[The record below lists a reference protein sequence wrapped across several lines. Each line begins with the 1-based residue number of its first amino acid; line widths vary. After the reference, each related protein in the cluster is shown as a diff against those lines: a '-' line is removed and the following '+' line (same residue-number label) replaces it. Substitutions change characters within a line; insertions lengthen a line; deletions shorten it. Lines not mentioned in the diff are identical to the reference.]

1 MGPSYMTTP
10 EPRRS
15 MPRSSFAIAMK
26 DYTFIR
32 PGIAVTI
39 SAATLVVALI
49 FGLDLIGS
57 LKRAAATVERG
68 ARATQTLH
76 RYNAGLEVWRQ
87 MATSSDP
94 AYRRPEAVAQGDSIR
109 TALREQLATLRT
121 SLSAPADQ
129 DLVQGVLEG
138 VSSADAASAPRA
150 REAMI
155 LLLAHQ
161 DAALF
166 EAAATAQRGVLLA
179 AVLLALTI
187 LAAGMMVVPMA
198 WLYIRHKRGATIEV
212 KV

>member
-1 MGPSYMTTP
+1 MTTP
-10 EPRRS
+10 EPRFS

-32 PGIAVTI
+32 PGIAVII

-49 FGLDLIGS
+49 FGLDLIAS
-57 LKRAAATVERG
+57 LRHAAATVSHG
-68 ARATQTLH
+68 ARATRTLH
-76 RYNAGLEVWRQ
+76 HYNAGLEVWRR
-87 MATSSDP
+87 MATSTDP
-94 AYRRPEAVAQGDSIR
+94 VSRRADVAARRDSIR
-109 TALREQLATLRT
+109 GALRTQIAALAG
-121 SLSAPADQ
+121 SLENPIDH
-129 DLVQGVLEG
+129 DLAQSVLEG
-138 VSSADAASAPRA
+138 LASTDEASGVKA

-155 LLLAHQ
+155 VLLAHQ

-166 EAAATAQRGVLLA
+166 DAAATAARGVQLA

-187 LAAGMMVVPMA
+187 FAAGMLVVPMA

>member
-1 MGPSYMTTP
+1 MTTP
-10 EPRRS
+10 EPRFS

-32 PGIAVTI
+32 PGIAVMI

-49 FGLDLIGS
+49 FGLDLIAS
-57 LKRAAATVERG
+57 LRHAAATVRHG

-76 RYNAGLEVWRQ
+76 RYNAGLEVWRR
-87 MATSSDP
+87 MATSTAP
-94 AYRRPEAVAQGDSIR
+94 AYQRPERVAHRDSIR
-109 TALREQLATLRT
+109 QALRTQIGALAG
-121 SLSAPADQ
+121 SLDNPIDH
-129 DLVQGVLEG
+129 DLAQSVLEG
-138 VSSADAASAPRA
+138 LASTDEASGVKA

-155 LLLAHQ
+155 VLLAHQ

-166 EAAATAQRGVLLA
+166 DAAATAARAVQLA

-187 LAAGMMVVPMA
+187 LAAGMLVVPMA

>member
-1 MGPSYMTTP
+1 MTPP
-10 EPRRS
+10 EPRLS

-39 SAATLVVALI
+39 SAITLVVALF

-57 LKRAAATVERG
+57 LKRAATTVQHG
-68 ARATQTLH
+68 AQTTQTLH

-87 MATSSDP
+87 MMTSTDP
-94 AYRRPEAVAQGDSIR
+94 AYKRPEAVAQRDSIR
-109 TALREQLATLRT
+109 NALREQLATLGNTMQKPEDRELAYT
-121 SLSAPADQ
+121 VQAGLSSLDPA
-129 DLVQGVLEG
+129 
-138 VSSADAASAPRA
+138 AATQA
-150 REAMI
+150 RQAMVV
-155 LLLAHQ
+155 LLARQ
-161 DAALF
+161 DAAMF
-166 EAAATAQRGVLLA
+166 DAAATAQHGVLLA

-198 WLYIRHKRGATIEV
+198 WLYIRYKRGATIEV

>member
-1 MGPSYMTTP
+1 
-10 EPRRS
+10 

-57 LKRAAATVERG
+57 LKHAAATVERG
-68 ARATQTLH
+68 ARATRTLH

-94 AYRRPEAVAQGDSIR
+94 AYRRPEALAQRDSIR
-109 TALREQLATLRT
+109 GALREQLATLRG
-121 SLSAPADQ
+121 SIDSPGDQ
-129 DLVQGVLEG
+129 GLVQSVLEG
-138 VSSADAASAPRA
+138 LSSVDPAAATRG

-155 LLLAHQ
+155 VLLAHQ

-187 LAAGMMVVPMA
+187 FAAGMLVVPMA
-198 WLYIRHKRGATIEV
+198 WLYIRFKRGATIEV